1 MTVIPEKLVFITG
14 LSGSGKSYVQ
24 STFEDLGFYCVDNLP
39 MALIESFLEEVSS
52 REGHKKIGIVIDVR
66 ASDFAREFPDLFLNR
81 IRKIVPHAMLIFLD
95 AQDEVLVRR
104 FSETRRT
111 HPYGHDVPVLDAI
124 QNEREALIDV
134 KSAANLVLDT
144 SQFSIHELKAEIIRR
159 FNLDEGGEA
168 PMLVTIIS
176 FGFKYSL
183 PYNIDLLFDVRFLPN
198 PHFVPE
204 LRPKT
209 GKDPEIVEYLNKQT
223 EYGEFSEK
231 LVDFVSYL
239 LPRYQREMKSY
250 LTIGIGCTGGRH
262 RSVALTEHLA
272 KEIEVLGYRVEVVHR
287 DCAR

>member
-1 MTVIPEKLVFITG
+1 MTSAPETLVFITG

-39 MALIESFLEEVSS
+39 MALIEPFLEEVSA
-52 REGHKKIGIVIDVR
+52 REGHKKVGIVIDVR
-66 ASDFAREFPDLFLNR
+66 AQDFATQFPQFFIERVQKL
-81 IRKIVPHAMLIFLD
+81 VPHAVLIFLE
-95 AQDEVLVRR
+95 ATDEVLVRR

-111 HPYGHDVPVLDAI
+111 HPYGHDLPILDAI
-124 QNEREALIDV
+124 RRERDALVDV
-134 KSAANLVLDT
+134 KSASNLILDT
-144 SQFSIHELKAEIIRR
+144 SQFSVHELKAEIIRR
-159 FNLDEGGEA
+159 FNLEQGGEQ

-209 GKDPEIVEYLNKQT
+209 GKDREIVEYLQQQP
-223 EYGEFSEK
+223 EYEVFAEK

-239 LPRYQREMKSY
+239 LPRYRREMKSY

-272 KEIEVLGYRVEVVHR
+272 AKLESQGYRLEVVHR